1 MSKDDVDISAGE
13 YVLGIL
19 SPEERHRFE
28 QQLEDE
34 PLLRERVA
42 RWETLLSC
50 LELGDQPA
58 TPPDL
63 WSRVKRAL
71 DQEASASPFHTIRL
85 DDGEWMLIRPGLERK
100 VLYRDPETG
109 AESYLFR
116 MEPGASIEGHH
127 HASAE
132 ECLVLEG
139 DLTIGDLRLNAGD
152 YHVAP
157 RGSIHPVLRSQ
168 GGAVMFVR
176 GAVL

>member
-1 MSKDDVDISAGE
+1 MSKDDVDILAAE

-28 QQLEDE
+28 QRLDDE
-34 PLLRERVA
+34 PLVRERVA
-42 RWETLLSC
+42 KWETLLSR
-50 LELGDQPA
+50 LEREDQPA
-58 TPPDL
+58 TPPDV

-71 DQEASASPFHTIRL
+71 DQETLASPFHTVRL
-85 DDGEWMLIRPGLERK
+85 DDGEWMSVRPGLERK

-152 YHVAP
+152 YHMAA

-176 GAVL
+176 GAVA

>member
-1 MSKDDVDISAGE
+1 MSKDDVNIAAGE

-28 QQLEDE
+28 QRLENE

-42 RWETLLSC
+42 RWETLLSR
-50 LELGDQPA
+50 LEREDQLG

-63 WSRVKRAL
+63 WSRVERAL
-71 DQEASASPFHTIRL
+71 NQEASTSPFHTIRP
-85 DDGEWMLIRPGLERK
+85 DDGEWLPIRPGLERK

-116 MEPGASIEGHH
+116 MEPGASIEGHR

-152 YHVAP
+152 YHVAA

-176 GAVL
+176 GAVV